1 MAWSRTR
8 LVSRALL
15 GDCLLVHAAL
25 RRYPPLPSDVLVA
38 PAICRVAQPAA
49 AKAAASEAAAKAL
62 INAGAWWKDARK
74 DAVQAAEV
82 VVGKVLRRRCARC
95 VEGCKGPRRLLVD
108 WRRQRAALSVTA
120 AVPRRSDGQEQEHGL
135 KHTSELVRSVRCG
148 ESESRGDVRERACFP
163 NDVRLRNTLLSR
175 TSGS

>member
-1 MAWSRTR
+1 MDLPRVCGALHRRIRRTPLYWRARWEICRRWHNGLAWSRTH

-135 KHTSELVRSVRCG
+135 KTHK
-148 ESESRGDVRERACFP
+148 
-163 NDVRLRNTLLSR
+163 
-175 TSGS
+175 